1 MGAMPRF
8 NGSIKTKG
16 LPLACQ
22 KEVSWK
28 TIEFSLSQLRPFLK
42 GGEFLWLLSSFL
54 LSEKS
59 DQ

>member
-1 MGAMPRF
+1 MGLLSVTSP
-8 NGSIKTKG
+8 KTKG

-28 TIEFSLSQLRPFLK
+28 TIEFSLSQLRPVLK
-42 GGEFLWLLSSFL
+42 GVEFLWLLSSFL